1 MIKAVRAIGV
11 SIGKGFL
18 RAEDHKGASLS
29 KGKWKKGVEDPGS
42 TQTLTL

>member
-18 RAEDHKGASLS
+18 RAEDHKGPSLS
-29 KGKWKKGVEDPGS
+29 KGKWKKGVEFYSNSDFIA
-42 TQTLTL
+42 L